1 MPSDGDSLQ
10 KKKKKSRNMMKPLEL
25 TTDSMR
31 NKEKEVSHRSKITT
45 TRGTQAATS
54 PPGGPDVAHGH

>member
-10 KKKKKSRNMMKPLEL
+10 KKKKSRNMMKPLEL
-25 TTDSMR
+25 TTDLMR
-31 NKEKEVSHRSKITT
+31 NKEKEVSHRSKVTT

-54 PPGGPDVAHGH
+54 PPGGPDVAHGQ